1 MKNHHVFRACL
12 TAALGL
18 ATFFFNAADA
28 GVVLLD
34 NTNAGTASLAAK
46 NGLTTRPNRYF
57 AYSFSTTVNYT
68 LETLTIGAFSADS
81 TPDARTGTVSLYSS
95 SGGLP
100 TGTPLAQTSA
110 AITAL
115 GTPQYF
121 SFSLPSS
128 FAITAGNTYA
138 LSFEVDGLTSD
149 NNFRW
154 SETDSE
160 AIPTGSNGVSFVR
173 SLDAGTSSRYAAENN
188 DSTWSASLG
197 GNRPTMLLEAAAV
210 PEPSTWM
217 LTSIAI
223 AGGLGYRRLR
233 RRAR

>member
-1 MKNHHVFRACL
+1 MKTRQSLHVCL
-12 TAALGL
+12 TAVLGL
-18 ATFFFNAADA
+18 TTLVFNAADA

-34 NTNAGTASLAAK
+34 NTNVGTSPLAAK

-68 LETLTIGAFSADS
+68 LETLAIGAFSADGN
-81 TPDARTGTVSLYSS
+81 PDARTGTVSLYSS

-115 GTPQYF
+115 GSPQYF

-138 LSFEVDGLTSD
+138 VSFTVDGDPTD

-154 SETDSE
+154 SETDTE

-188 DSTWSASLG
+188 GSTWTASLG

-210 PEPSTWM
+210 PEPSTWL
-217 LTSIAI
+217 LTGIAI
-223 AGGLGYRRLR
+223 ACGLGERRLR
-233 RRAR
+233 RVR

>member
-1 MKNHHVFRACL
+1 MKTQQILHVCL
-12 TAALGL
+12 TATLGL
-18 ATFFFNAADA
+18 AALLFNAAEA

-34 NTNAGTASLAAK
+34 NTNAATASLAAK

-57 AYSFSTTVNYT
+57 AYSFSTTANYT

-81 TPDARTGTVSLYSS
+81 TPDARTGTISLYSS

-138 LSFEVDGLTSD
+138 LSFAVDGLTSD

-154 SETDSE
+154 SETDTE
-160 AIPTGSNGVSFVR
+160 AIPTGSNGVSFVP
-173 SLDAGTSSRYAAENN
+173 SLNAGASSRYAAENN
-188 DSTWSASLG
+188 DSTWAASLG
-197 GNRPTMLLEAAAV
+197 GNRPTMYLQAAAV
-210 PEPSTWM
+210 PEPSTCM
-217 LTSIAI
+217 LTGIAI
-223 AGGLGYRRLR
+223 AGGVGYHRLR
-233 RRAR
+233 RRAC

>member
-1 MKNHHVFRACL
+1 MKTRQSLHVCL
-12 TAALGL
+12 TAVLGL
-18 ATFFFNAADA
+18 TTLVFNAADA

-34 NTNAGTASLAAK
+34 NTNVGTSPLAAT

-68 LETLTIGAFSADS
+68 LETLAIGAFSADGN
-81 TPDARTGTVSLYSS
+81 PDARTGTVSLYSS

-138 LSFEVDGLTSD
+138 VSFTVDGDPTD

-154 SETDSE
+154 SETDTE
-160 AIPTGSNGVSFVR
+160 AIPTGSNGVSFVP
-173 SLDAGTSSRYAAENN
+173 SASSPIAYAALNN
-188 DSTWSASLG
+188 NGTWEVTSG

-210 PEPSTWM
+210 PEPSTWL
-217 LTSIAI
+217 LTGIAI
-223 AGGLGYRRLR
+223 ACGLGERRLR
-233 RRAR
+233 RVR